1 MTEFLYGSEDQNLG
15 SLTIYLLLLK
25 VSTTISIFVV
35 IYMFKT
41 YIDLGNPQKMYI
53 LAIRAALRG
62 WGAIRKKL
70 PFGEKIYKSFLSL
83 IKTKM
88 IGTTWL
94 YSTAVTTLYEQDV
107 FKLIFATFVKISNFF
122 SASLA
127 MFSCFNQVDYQEK
140 SSLMILFLKEF
151 INCKNKK

>member
-1 MTEFLYGSEDQNLG
+1 MTEFVYGSEDQNLG

-70 PFGEKIYKSFLSL
+70 HFGEKIYKSFLSL

-94 YSTAVTTLYEQDV
+94 HSTVVTTLYEQDV

-127 MFSCFNQVDYQEK
+127 MFSYFNQVDYQEK